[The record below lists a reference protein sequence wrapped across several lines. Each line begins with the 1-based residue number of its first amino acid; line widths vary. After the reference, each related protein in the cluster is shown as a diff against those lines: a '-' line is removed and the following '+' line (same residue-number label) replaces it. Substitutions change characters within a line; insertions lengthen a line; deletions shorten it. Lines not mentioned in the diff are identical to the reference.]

1 MSNKP
6 TDNGEDFILGTKAAD
21 LWLYTCDLC
30 ANDKIIPKKYRYTTG
45 TSLMN
50 DVETICELIEGAN
63 LLDLRREQEARGG
76 SKTRGV
82 RFGCW
87 RSWGGRSS
95 ACWKASSIR
104 G

>member
-45 TSLMN
+45 TCPMPRKRDDKSN
-50 DVETICELIEGAN
+50 RPKHHI
-63 LLDLRREQEARGG
+63 QER
-76 SKTRGV
+76 TRP
-82 RFGCW
+82 RQQFC
-87 RSWGGRSS
+87 
-95 ACWKASSIR
+95 
-104 G
+104 